1 MRRFLLGCLLAAP
14 LSVAVAGQDKSDE
27 SWTLLE
33 KAARAAHELSYKG
46 IFVYQSG
53 PNTKSVQITHMNY
66 GQGEYARI
74 VMLDGSPREVLSQGN
89 DVVIYS
95 PRHEKVVIEKRHGQ
109 NLFPALLPTN
119 LDAIKTSYQ
128 VRLGGI
134 ERVGGREGQ
143 VVFLDPRDRYRYGY
157 KFWTDRENGLLL
169 KAMTTNERNDTLDQ
183 ISFNQLTLMNT
194 QAMDWFQP
202 TVEHDKPYV
211 MEEQQAR
218 LATTAISDEWILAQL
233 PPGFRKVDQVKRMVP
248 GKSMPVNQLMFCDGL
263 ASVSLFIEQL
273 SKDAHGKTGR
283 SSQGPTNFYSN
294 VVDGYQIVVVGEVPE
309 ATISLIANA
318 VSFKK

>member
-27 SWTLLE
+27 SWVLLE
-33 KAARAAHELSYKG
+33 KAAHAAHELSYKG

-53 PNTKSVQITHMNY
+53 PNAKSVQITHMNY

-74 VMLDGSPREVLSQGN
+74 LMLDGSPREVLSQGN

-95 PRHEKVVIEKRHGQ
+95 PRHEKVVIEKRRGP
-109 NLFPALLPTN
+109 NSFPALLPTN
-119 LDAIKTSYQ
+119 LDVIKTSYQ

-143 VVFLDPRDRYRYGY
+143 VVFLDPRDHYRYGY

-169 KAMTTNERNDTLDQ
+169 KAMTTNERNDILDQ
-183 ISFNQLTLMNT
+183 IGFNQLTLMNT

-202 TVEHDKPYV
+202 NVEHDKPYV
-211 MEEQQAR
+211 MQEQQAG
-218 LATTAISDEWILAQL
+218 LATAANDEWTLSQL
-233 PPGFRKVDQVKRMVP
+233 PPGFRKVNQVKRMVP

-273 SKDAHGKTGR
+273 GKDAQGKTSR

-294 VVDGYQIVVVGEVPE
+294 IVDGYQIVVVGEVPE
-309 ATISLIANA
+309 VTISQIANA